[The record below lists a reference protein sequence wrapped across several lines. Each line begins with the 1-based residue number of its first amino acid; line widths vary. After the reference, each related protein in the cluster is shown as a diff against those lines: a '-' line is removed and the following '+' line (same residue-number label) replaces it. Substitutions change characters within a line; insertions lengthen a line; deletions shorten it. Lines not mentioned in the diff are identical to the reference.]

1 VEEEGGVN
9 RRVQASAPQ
18 AEVEA
23 ARSPVLPFAHS
34 AHGSGS
40 AQPLSQVFPA
50 FLACTSLGIARPEGV
65 AAAAAAAAAAAVA
78 VAASPPGLHK
88 SEREVSVSWSEA
100 SC

>member
-50 FLACTSLGIARPEGV
+50 FLACTSLGIARPDGV
-65 AAAAAAAAAAAVA
+65 AAAAAVVA